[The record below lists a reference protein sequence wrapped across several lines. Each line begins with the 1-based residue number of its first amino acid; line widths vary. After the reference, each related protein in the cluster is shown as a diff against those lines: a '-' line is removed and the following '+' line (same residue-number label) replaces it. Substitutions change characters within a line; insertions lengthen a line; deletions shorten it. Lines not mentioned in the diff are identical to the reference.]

1 MLARNSKR
9 KRAKDFKQVNLR
21 ALGIK
26 RQGSTRPDP
35 TQIIKNIF
43 SKNYFRC
50 AFITDACKP
59 RGVQS
64 IDVHYN
70 KNATSAEFMR
80 HVVWHPI

>member
-43 SKNYFRC
+43 SKNYFCC

-70 KNATSAEFMR
+70 KNATSAEFML